1 MMQKQLANKKKLIK
15 GHATLL
21 AQNREVEE
29 QLAEANEELDILRK
43 KMEKYWNLE
52 SKHKKSSELAEKR
65 QKLLRKLE
73 KD

>member
-1 MMQKQLANKKKLIK
+1 MQKQLANKKKLIK

-52 SKHKKSSELAEKR
+52 SKHKK
-65 QKLLRKLE
+65 
-73 KD
+73 